1 MTKTSPTTAFW
12 FIQEGDKQ
20 IQCTKEAFDKA
31 IIEGKSVK
39 YRGYA
44 NKKAERIA
52 EELEA
57 SRMALLADL
66 DLPLRFRAAITN
78 PRNVCEVQ
86 IIQVDDVQFWLRE
99 SKRPK
104 YHP

>member
-1 MTKTSPTTAFW
+1 MPNTSPTSAFW
-12 FIQEGDKQ
+12 FIREGEKQ

-57 SRMALLADL
+57 SRTALLADPN
-66 DLPLRFRAAITN
+66 LPMKFRAAITN

-86 IIQVDDVQFWLRE
+86 IIQVDDAQFWLRE
-99 SKRPK
+99 SKRAK
-104 YHP
+104 YQP